1 MYFFIYEASIDTD
14 KMTVENILNQTKNEL
29 ANVIYRTENL
39 WEKPAILL
47 DRFNE
52 NRKISESVSEMVQ
65 EIAYHPSDVLKTLN
79 DVEKN
84 QDELEKYLEKMEEKI
99 KVTEQHL
106 LSEEIEEINELEDRV
121 ADHKLD
127 YAITGVGQEDL
138 LKTIYTTLMSVNTQL
153 NETSLASEKIIGPSK
168 RRHKK

>member
-1 MYFFIYEASIDTD
+1 
-14 KMTVENILNQTKNEL
+14 MTVESILNQTKNEL
-29 ANVIYRTENL
+29 ANIICRTEDL

-52 NRKISESVSEMVQ
+52 NKKMSESVSEMVQ

-79 DVEKN
+79 EVEKN
-84 QDELEKYLEKMEEKI
+84 QDELEKYLAKMEERI
-99 KVTEQHL
+99 KVSEQHI
-106 LSEEIEEINELEDRV
+106 LSEEIEEIIELEDKV

-127 YAITGVGQEDL
+127 YAITGDSHEDL

-168 RRHKK
+168 RKKK